1 MKNKRYA
8 HLLAVLGITVLVNAQ
23 TLTAYAAWN
32 TYDQSIDNQIKTVQ
46 ETEQVQTT
54 TQNKKD
60 ENPFSAGVSVVF
72 DETMKDDDKDEDTQE
87 NVALNARSV
96 TDTAAVSTQETLHW
110 GYQNLGIAHVDNN
123 LNIRQEPS
131 ENAKLVGK
139 LTKDAA
145 CEVLSTENGWAHIK
159 SGKVE
164 GYCNTEYL
172 YTGDAAI
179 ERGKEAASMIAVV
192 NTETL
197 KVREEPNTDST
208 VITLI
213 PQEEELEVVDV
224 MDNGWIKFLLD
235 DEEAY
240 VSGDYVDVEERL
252 EKAVSITELLYG
264 QGVSDAKVSLVQ
276 YAKQFIGNPYVWG
289 GTSLTSGADCSG
301 FTQSVFA
308 HFGISTGRS
317 SRDQAARGKAIPVS
331 DVKPGDLL
339 FYASGD
345 YINHVAIYIGGGQII
360 HSSTP
365 ATGICIAPS
374 NYRTPCKAVTFL
386 D

>member
-32 TYDQSIDNQIKTVQ
+32 TYNQSIDNQIKTVQ
-46 ETEQVQTT
+46 GTEQVQTT
-54 TQNKKD
+54 TQNQKE
-60 ENPFSAGVSVVF
+60 ENPFSAGVGVVF
-72 DETMKDDDKDEDTQE
+72 DETMKEDEKDADTQE
-87 NVALNARSV
+87 SVVLNARSV

-289 GTSLTSGADCSG
+289 GTNLTSGADCSG
-301 FTQSVFA
+301 FTMSIFKKY
-308 HFGISTGRS
+308 GISLPHHAAS
-317 SRDQAARGKAIPVS
+317 QAQMGTKVS
-331 DVKPGDLL
+331 LTDAQPGDLV
-339 FYASGD
+339 FYGNG
-345 YINHVAIYIGGGQII
+345 YIDHVALYIGDGKII
-360 HSSTP
+360 HASNA
-365 ATGICIAPS
+365 ATGIKISDYDYEQPA
-374 NYRTPCKAVTFL
+374 AVGTFME
-386 D
+386 